1 MNIESVQAFIVY
13 DYSYVSFIQ
22 YRITSLA
29 GYKYLI

>member
-1 MNIESVQAFIVY
+1 MDIESVQAFIVY
-13 DYSYVSFIQ
+13 DYSYVFIQ